1 MPTVIPSHEYPE
13 ASQVDTTDP
22 DARLQYFFD
31 VARYFGSLDYQV
43 FQVTKESCIQRVCSD
58 LSRMNMFFV
67 VDAQFNYTLES
78 AIWTRFFCQLGEE
91 APDFPWT
98 LDHFPSRARSFS
110 DIYREWRIANGL
122 DVPCSMSPLPTG
134 SEDGN

>member
-31 VARYFGSLDYQV
+31 VARYFGSLDYQA

-58 LSRMNMFFV
+58 LLRMDKYFV

-78 AIWTRFFCQLGEE
+78 VIWTRFCKYNMYV
-91 APDFPWT
+91 D
-98 LDHFPSRARSFS
+98 R
-110 DIYREWRIANGL
+110 
-122 DVPCSMSPLPTG
+122 
-134 SEDGN
+134 